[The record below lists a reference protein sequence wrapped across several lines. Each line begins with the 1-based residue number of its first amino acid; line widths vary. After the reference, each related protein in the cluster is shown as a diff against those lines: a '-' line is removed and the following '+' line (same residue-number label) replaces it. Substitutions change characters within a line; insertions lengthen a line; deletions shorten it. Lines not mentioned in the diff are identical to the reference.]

1 MPQIQVMNRVSREIV
16 ESHAQMLG
24 RHRQIGIAECAVQ
37 RATWSFERN
46 WLGTRDRERLP
57 IETLQTIQALDQ
69 WRHEYL
75 PALVDFNEAQFRLQ
89 RALGW
94 PIDLATVPAANT
106 AEGSRRGIGS

>member
-1 MPQIQVMNRVSREIV
+1 
-16 ESHAQMLG
+16 
-24 RHRQIGIAECAVQ
+24 
-37 RATWSFERN
+37 
-46 WLGTRDRERLP
+46 
-57 IETLQTIQALDQ
+57 LDQ